1 MNGINPFLVTIDEDS
16 REPQPW
22 RVFDDRPFEFYF
34 KIIKKD
40 AQTGLPVLKNSAAY
54 KIYDVEKEAY
64 VSMKVR
70 YPEVATIDT
79 FETNEEG
86 YLVTRR
92 IKERHVPDRRSKS
105 PNLFVQLGMKMP

>member
-1 MNGINPFLVTIDEDS
+1 M
-16 REPQPW
+16 
-22 RVFDDRPFEFYF
+22 
-34 KIIKKD
+34 
-40 AQTGLPVLKNSAAY
+40 LKNSAAY

-86 YLVTRR
+86 YLVTPEELKSGTYR
-92 IKERHVPDRRSKS
+92 I
-105 PNLFVQLGMKMP
+105 